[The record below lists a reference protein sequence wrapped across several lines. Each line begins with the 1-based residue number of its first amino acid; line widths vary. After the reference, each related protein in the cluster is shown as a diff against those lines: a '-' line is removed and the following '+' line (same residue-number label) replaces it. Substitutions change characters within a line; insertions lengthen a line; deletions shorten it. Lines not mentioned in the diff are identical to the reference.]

1 MHIGV
6 CRIMLHLL
14 ESASLKDK
22 RQVSRSLS
30 ARIRNSF
37 NVAVAEV
44 EDHELWQRLT
54 LAVCCVSTDSAHANE
69 MISKVVE
76 FIEETRRDLEL
87 LDYETEIMESESGL
101 FVFQLKLAKKLF
113 YRSPVLL
120 ATDFVGIVVRRA
132 L

>member
-6 CRIMLHLL
+6 CRIMLHLP

-22 RQVSRSLS
+22 RQVSRSLF

-69 MISKVVE
+69 MVSKVVD

-87 LDYETEIMESESGL
+87 LDYETEIISG
-101 FVFQLKLAKKLF
+101 V
-113 YRSPVLL
+113 
-120 ATDFVGIVVRRA
+120 
-132 L
+132 

>member
-6 CRIMLHLL
+6 CRIRLHLP

-69 MISKVVE
+69 MVSKVVN

-87 LDYETEIMESESGL
+87 LDYETEIISG
-101 FVFQLKLAKKLF
+101 V
-113 YRSPVLL
+113 
-120 ATDFVGIVVRRA
+120 
-132 L
+132 

>member
-6 CRIMLHLL
+6 CRIMLHLP

-69 MISKVVE
+69 MVSKVVE

-87 LDYETEIMESESGL
+87 LDYETEIMESESS
-101 FVFQLKLAKKLF
+101 QLAYLSF
-113 YRSPVLL
+113 S
-120 ATDFVGIVVRRA
+120 
-132 L
+132 

>member
-6 CRIMLHLL
+6 CRIMLHLP

-69 MISKVVE
+69 MVSKVVE
-76 FIEETRRDLEL
+76 FIEETCRDLEL
-87 LDYETEIMESESGL
+87 LDYETEIISG
-101 FVFQLKLAKKLF
+101 V
-113 YRSPVLL
+113 
-120 ATDFVGIVVRRA
+120 
-132 L
+132 

>member
-6 CRIMLHLL
+6 CRIMLHLP

-69 MISKVVE
+69 MVSKVVE

>member
-6 CRIMLHLL
+6 CRIMLHLP

-37 NVAVAEV
+37 NVAVTEV

-69 MISKVVE
+69 MVSKVVE
-76 FIEETRRDLEL
+76 FIEETRRDVEL
-87 LDYETEIMESESGL
+87 LDYETEIISG
-101 FVFQLKLAKKLF
+101 V
-113 YRSPVLL
+113 
-120 ATDFVGIVVRRA
+120 
-132 L
+132 